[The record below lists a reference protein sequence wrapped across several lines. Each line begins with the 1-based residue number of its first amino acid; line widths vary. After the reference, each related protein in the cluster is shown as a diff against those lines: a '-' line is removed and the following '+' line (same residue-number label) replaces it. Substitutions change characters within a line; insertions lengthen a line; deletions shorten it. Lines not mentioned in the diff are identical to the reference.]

1 MSMSRRALA
10 AGLLTAAAI
19 GGTLTV
25 GVGAAQ
31 ASTESVYGQYF
42 YQDQCNQIGAQLVA
56 EGKYASYY
64 CSWQPFDP
72 GYTGSGILGIDTLYV
87 WS

>member
-1 MSMSRRALA
+1 MSRRVLA

-42 YQDQCNQIGAQLVA
+42 YQDQCNEIGQQLVA
-56 EGKYASYY
+56 EGEYSSYY
-64 CSWQPFDP
+64 CSWQPMDP
-72 GYTGSGILGIDTLYV
+72 GFPGSGILGVATLYV

>member
-1 MSMSRRALA
+1 MSRRALA

-31 ASTESVYGQYF
+31 ASTESVYGQYY
-42 YQDQCNQIGAQLVA
+42 YQDECSEIGAQLVA
-56 EGKYASYY
+56 EGEYTSYY
-64 CSWQPFDP
+64 CAWQPYNP
-72 GYTGSGILGIDTLYV
+72 GFPGSGILGIATLYV